1 MLLAEHKKTVTVSG
15 GSGFLSIPCW
25 QGEIA
30 LVSVVPSTLSYEYD
44 YRIRNA
50 LEIDIEDADDITG
63 AYIDNKMRIPVKGNL
78 TLYLENASNGD
89 YEVYVEIIEKA

>member
-1 MLLAEHKKTVTVSG
+1 MLLAEHKRTVTVSG

-30 LVSVVPSTLSYEYD
+30 LVSVVPASASYEYD
-44 YRIRNA
+44 YRIMNA
-50 LEIDIEDADDITG
+50 LSVNVEDVDDIIGT
-63 AYIDNKMRIPVKGNL
+63 YVDNKMRIPVKGNI
-78 TLYLENASNGD
+78 TLYLETASNGT